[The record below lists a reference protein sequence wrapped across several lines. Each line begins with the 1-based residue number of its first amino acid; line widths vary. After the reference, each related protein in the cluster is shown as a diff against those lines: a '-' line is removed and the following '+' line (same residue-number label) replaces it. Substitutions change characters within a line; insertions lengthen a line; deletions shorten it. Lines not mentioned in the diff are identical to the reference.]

1 MRKYTWT
8 SAFMHSSAKRVCHT
22 ILNVIFAVNMENT
35 YVAIRSGKSGKAMAR
50 VVVYSI
56 WTVSLETGWTLTFI
70 DICQNVQNIF
80 YESQGVI
87 FLSLREQI
95 AKIKSVNELK
105 SLDQYKREYEVYSTL
120 FRCTNIDKILSFL
133 HEFIL

>member
-35 YVAIRSGKSGKAMAR
+35 YVAIRSGKSGKTMAC

-56 WTVSLETGWTLTFI
+56 WTVSLETRWTLTFI
-70 DICQNVQNIF
+70 DICQNVQNLF
-80 YESQGVI
+80 YESQKEI
-87 FLSLREQI
+87 FFKFEKKI
-95 AKIKSVNELK
+95 AKIKSVHELK

-120 FRCTNIDKILSFL
+120 FRCTNIDKIFSFL
-133 HEFIL
+133 QRFI